1 MVCKGPP
8 LHILVISIPSN
19 GSIQFLQI
27 FSQILVMPELLQSQ
41 SPQTGQFNSYAEIVS
56 DRGNILLTSQS
67 PQTGQFNSYYLLE
80 ILQVLRD
87 RSQSPQTGQFNSYS
101 SGVKLFIKL
110 MKVSIP
116 SNGSIQFLHEELCNQ
131 EFSPIV
137 SIPSNG
143 SIQFLRRNND

>member
-87 RSQSPQTGQFNSYS
+87 RSQSPQTGQFNSYYLLEILQVLRDRS
-101 SGVKLFIKL
+101 QSPQTGQFNSYSKEGFLFL
-110 MKVSIP
+110 
-116 SNGSIQFLHEELCNQ
+116 
-131 EFSPIV
+131 
-137 SIPSNG
+137 
-143 SIQFLRRNND
+143 LR